1 LLTLARNVHVL
12 GDAIQTAPLMPK
24 SAHMANQHAK
34 VCAAAVVDL
43 VNGRAPDPGPMLTNT
58 CYSFVSDKDVIHVAS
73 VHAYDA
79 DKKTLLVVPGSG
91 GVSAA
96 ASELE
101 GTYALNWAKNIWA
114 DSFL

>member
-1 LLTLARNVHVL
+1 
-12 GDAIQTAPLMPK
+12 
-24 SAHMANQHAK
+24 MANQHAK

-43 VNGRAPDPGPMLTNT
+43 LSGRAPEARPMLTNT
-58 CYSFVSDKDVIHVAS
+58 CYSFVTDKDVIHVAS

-96 ASELE
+96 ANEME
-101 GTYALNWAKNIWA
+101 GVFAMSWARNIWA
-114 DSFL
+114 DTLG